1 MPKDL
6 LSLKNDVVFKLTFG
20 DMKNISLLA
29 AFLKSV
35 LDLPATEYDHL
46 VLVDPHLQ
54 REFPDDKLGVL
65 DVKIHTTTGK
75 VIDVEIQVES
85 QADMWERILFY
96 TARLTTEQLRSGLD
110 YKLVKKAVSIIILD
124 WNLTE
129 KQSHYHHRFRLYDD
143 RNICHFPD
151 LFEINTLELP
161 KLPANPDGSEMY
173 NWLRLFTATT
183 KEELEMVAKTNPEIA
198 KTVGVIMEL
207 SEDERTRMLAESQEK
222 FRRDEFSRRKK
233 AYQDG
238 RQEERLAVAKNLFRL
253 KMSPEVIV
261 EATGLTLEEIRTLA
275 AELPSEH

>member
-1 MPKDL
+1 MPKEL
-6 LSLKNDVVFKLTFG
+6 LSLKNDAVFKLTFG
-20 DMKNISLLA
+20 AADNISLLT

-35 LDLPATEYDHL
+35 LDLPAAEYDHL

-54 REFPDDKLGVL
+54 REFPDDKMGIL

-85 QADMWERILFY
+85 QTDMWERILFY

-110 YKLVKKAVSIIILD
+110 YKLVKKAISIVILD

-129 KQSHYHHRFRLYDD
+129 KQSHYHHRFRLHDEKNNY
-143 RNICHFPD
+143 RFPD

-161 KLPANPDGSEMY
+161 KLPVEPDGTEIY

-183 KEELEMVAKTNPEIA
+183 REELEMVAKTSPEIA
-198 KTVGVIMEL
+198 KTASVIMEL

-222 FRRDEFSRRKK
+222 YRRDEFSRRKK
-233 AYQDG
+233 AYLDG
-238 RQEERLAVAKNLFRL
+238 RQEERLALVGNMFRL
-253 KMSPEVIV
+253 KMSPEAIA
-261 EATGLTLEEIRTLA
+261 ETTGLSLEEVKALA
-275 AELPSEH
+275 AELPPEH